1 MCGVAGFVGAGSRDD
16 LLRMSNALQHRGP
29 DAREIWLDP
38 AGGIGLAH
46 TRLSV
51 LDHEGGAQ
59 PMWLADRSLCVVFN
73 GEIYNF
79 VELRRELILR
89 GCSFNS
95 DHSDTEVLL
104 HAYREW
110 GDAFVHRLNGM
121 WAFVLV
127 DFRKRRLLASRDRF
141 GKKPFYYSSTGKGL
155 VFASELGALCQHHG
169 VDAQVNSLAVKKYL
183 AYGYIPAP
191 LTPYR
196 NIFKLPAGH
205 QLVYQLDQLSLDVT
219 EYWRF
224 SVKPENPP
232 IEDENTLA
240 SQLLLLL
247 DDAVGRRLVADVPV
261 GTFLSGG
268 IDSSL
273 VSALAARRLGGRR
286 LQTFSIGFDEPSFD
300 ESAHARAMSNYIG
313 SEHHEH
319 RFRVGEASALAK
331 SIAAKMADPFADASL
346 LPTYLVSQI
355 ARSRVTVVLG
365 GDGAD
370 ELFAGYGPFQALRW
384 AKWLSRVCPQRG
396 IGWMKSVAEH
406 LPVSHEYMSL
416 GFKLNRALTGV
427 QREQPYWPPT
437 WMGPVN
443 VGDVNSWVNDGVV
456 HSIQE
461 IYSEALASWQRCAS
475 DDSVDKTLEFFTRIY
490 MQNDILAKVDQA
502 SMLNSLEVRSP
513 FLDIEVAKF
522 VSRIPSTLKLRGGT
536 TKYLLRQAASG
547 LLPAHVLKRRKQ
559 GFSIPLARW
568 LASGE
573 LTIEADKIPAVI
585 DRSLVTKCMQRHREG
600 RSDESLAL
608 WAILAL
614 GELQPSKLAV

>member
-1 MCGVAGFVGAGSRDD
+1 M
-16 LLRMSNALQHRGP
+16 
-29 DAREIWLDP
+29 
-38 AGGIGLAH
+38 
-46 TRLSV
+46 T
-51 LDHEGGAQ
+51 
-59 PMWLADRSLCVVFN
+59 LC
-73 GEIYNF
+73 
-79 VELRRELILR
+79 
-89 GCSFNS
+89 
-95 DHSDTEVLL
+95 
-104 HAYREW
+104 
-110 GDAFVHRLNGM
+110 
-121 WAFVLV
+121 
-127 DFRKRRLLASRDRF
+127 
-141 GKKPFYYSSTGKGL
+141 
-155 VFASELGALCQHHG
+155 
-169 VDAQVNSLAVKKYL
+169 
-183 AYGYIPAP
+183 
-191 LTPYR
+191 
-196 NIFKLPAGH
+196 
-205 QLVYQLDQLSLDVT
+205 DVT
-219 EYWRF
+219 FFPLFFFPLFPLFLAINGGPTEFWRF

-273 VSALAARRLGGRR
+273 VSALAARRLSGRR

-319 RFRVGEASALAK
+319 RFRVDEASALAK

-355 ARSRVTVVLG
+355 ARSKVTVVLG

-384 AKWLSRVCPQRG
+384 AKWLSQVCPQRG
-396 IGWMKSVAEH
+396 IGWMKSVAGH

-427 QREQPYWPPT
+427 QREQPYWSPT

-456 HSIQE
+456 HSVQD
-461 IYSEALASWQRCAS
+461 IYSESLESWQRCAS

-490 MQNDILAKVDQA
+490 MQNNILAKVDQA

-536 TKYLLRQAASG
+536 TKLLLRQAASG

-559 GFSIPLARW
+559 GFAIPLARW
-568 LASGE
+568 FASGE
-573 LTIEADKIPAVI
+573 LTIEAAKIPAVI

-614 GELQPSKLAV
+614 GELQPSKLVV